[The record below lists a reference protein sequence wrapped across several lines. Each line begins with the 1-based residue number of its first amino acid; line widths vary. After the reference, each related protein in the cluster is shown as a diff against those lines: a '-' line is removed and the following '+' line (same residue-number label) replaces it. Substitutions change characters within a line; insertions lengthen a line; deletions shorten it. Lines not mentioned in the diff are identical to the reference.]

1 MFPSIKQVTQN
12 WVQTFSYGS
21 TINTFVEI
29 QPESFRDGHSL
40 YSVPPFAVRS
50 AGKIKRAASRQVWR
64 KQIMRLSGNGPFLT
78 TTEEDHLCSTTLLE
92 DKSRKMCFFF
102 ISNHLTESQFK
113 ITREFKSFC
122 PEGLMGGTCTQQQT
136 CMRSG
141 LANTHT
147 VMNKHACPHL
157 LLHIRLTHN
166 KNATSSF
173 LEYQQGVSEAGR
185 RIAQQGGPII
195 SEPTEG
201 KECPIPCERSALITF
216 FYSRE
221 HICDGS

>member
-1 MFPSIKQVTQN
+1 
-12 WVQTFSYGS
+12 
-21 TINTFVEI
+21 
-29 QPESFRDGHSL
+29 
-40 YSVPPFAVRS
+40 
-50 AGKIKRAASRQVWR
+50 
-64 KQIMRLSGNGPFLT
+64 
-78 TTEEDHLCSTTLLE
+78 
-92 DKSRKMCFFF
+92 MCFFL
-102 ISNHLTESQFK
+102 ISNHLTESKFK
-113 ITREFKSFC
+113 ITHEFKSFC

-157 LLHIRLTHN
+157 LLRIRLTHN

-185 RIAQQGGPII
+185 QDCLAGRTNLSMSLLRI
-195 SEPTEG
+195 
-201 KECPIPCERSALITF
+201 KNCPILCEHSALITF

-221 HICDGS
+221 YICDGS